1 MALIP
6 ETQMDLFGTPAP
18 RCEYYPVLLPD
29 EFGLTEIGSLNQVLV
44 NQGLKQSQLTKM
56 PHISLDGI
64 ICPENDEKVFIDVKA
79 FLLTQIPLF
88 VQFTEVGYFPGR
100 GGITLKL
107 GIQNPEPIIE
117 FNKLFMIAI
126 GGKITKLNLHLTLA
140 RYVDFG
146 LFEKV
151 KHPDIVYPKLCFSR
165 SVAILK
171 KVVGEKGA
179 YRNIGVVEFGG

>member
-1 MALIP
+1 MQ
-6 ETQMDLFGTPAP
+6 ENQMDLFGASAP

-29 EFGLTEIGSLNQVLV
+29 LPGLLAITSLNQHLE
-44 NQGLKQSQLTKM
+44 NQGLKHSQLTKM

-64 ICPENDEKVFIDVKA
+64 TCPENDEQVFTDVRA
-79 FLLTQIPLF
+79 FLSTQIPLL
-88 VQFTEVGYFPGR
+88 VEFTEVGYFPGR

-107 GIQNPEPIIE
+107 GIQNPEPILE
-117 FNKLFMIAI
+117 FNKLFMTAI

-140 RYVDFG
+140 RYVDSG
-146 LFEKV
+146 IFEKV

>member
-1 MALIP
+1 
-6 ETQMDLFGTPAP
+6 MDLFGGPAP

-29 EFGLTEIGSLNQVLV
+29 ASGLSAIASLNQDLV
-44 NQGLKQSQLTKM
+44 KQGLKLSQLTKM

-64 ICPENDEKVFIDVKA
+64 TCPENDEQVFTDVRA
-79 FLLTQIPLF
+79 FLSTQIPLL
-88 VQFTEVGYFPGR
+88 VEFTEVGYFPGR

-107 GIQNPEPIIE
+107 GIQNPEPILE
-117 FNKLFMIAI
+117 FNKLFMTAI

-140 RYVDFG
+140 RYVDFD

-151 KHPDIVYPKLCFSR
+151 KHPDIVYPKMCTSR

-179 YRNIGVVEFGG
+179 YRNIGVVEFGL